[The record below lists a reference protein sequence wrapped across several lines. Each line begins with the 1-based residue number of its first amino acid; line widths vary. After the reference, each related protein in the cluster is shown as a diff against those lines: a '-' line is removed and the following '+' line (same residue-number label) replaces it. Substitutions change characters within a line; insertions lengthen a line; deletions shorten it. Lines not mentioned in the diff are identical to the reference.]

1 MEKRADDSIK
11 FCFKSAEQRKQKSE
25 ERFSRLLQENLIDIA
40 SSLISDHDSAL
51 DRILGI
57 MQEITGFPEG
67 LLLLHSASLYTKKA
81 VRGKHAQTRREATV
95 LENDPTIKA
104 ITESKN
110 PLLLTDIDLKYF
122 NVPTVART
130 LLGIPVISQEEVT
143 AIVIMH
149 SDDIR
154 VWQDIDL
161 EDLATFTAQAG
172 IAIGYIRLFS
182 EAKKL
187 ATTDGLTGLHNQTHL
202 LTLAE
207 IEYKRAERYNHP
219 LSVIMIS
226 VDRLREINDKY
237 SHVAGNHILKILS
250 KTIAQTVRN
259 TDLAGRYSG
268 DGFIVVLPE
277 TDPEQAKTFADR
289 LLRALLIEPFAVP
302 GHGAIQVTISIGISC
317 LDDGSR
323 CFYDIFEK
331 AYKALYQSIK
341 RGGNQVTTLV

>member
-1 MEKRADDSIK
+1 M
-11 FCFKSAEQRKQKSE
+11 
-25 ERFSRLLQENLIDIA
+25 
-40 SSLISDHDSAL
+40 
-51 DRILGI
+51 
-57 MQEITGFPEG
+57 FP
-67 LLLLHSASLYTKKA
+67 
-81 VRGKHAQTRREATV
+81 
-95 LENDPTIKA
+95 P
-104 ITESKN
+104 
-110 PLLLTDIDLKYF
+110 
-122 NVPTVART
+122 VART

-207 IEYKRAERYNHP
+207 IEYKHAERYNHP

-250 KTIAQTVRN
+250 KTIAQTVRS
-259 TDLAGRYSG
+259 RS
-268 DGFIVVLPE
+268 
-277 TDPEQAKTFADR
+277 R
-289 LLRALLIEPFAVP
+289 RAL
-302 GHGAIQVTISIGISC
+302 
-317 LDDGSR
+317 
-323 CFYDIFEK
+323 
-331 AYKALYQSIK
+331 
-341 RGGNQVTTLV
+341 